1 MAKRGVVWSRHS
13 EIQLQEILD
22 FYLNRNKSNIYAKKL
37 YDKFKSEL
45 KILAQKPEIGVKT
58 RIDNIRGLIV
68 DDYIL
73 FYEIFD
79 NRIMVLK
86 VWDSRQ
92 DPDKL

>member
-1 MAKRGVVWSRHS
+1 M
-13 EIQLQEILD
+13 
-22 FYLNRNKSNIYAKKL
+22 FYQNRNKSNTYAKKL

-45 KILAQKPEIGVKT
+45 KILAQKPDIGVKT

-68 DDYIL
+68 DDYII
-73 FYEIFD
+73 YNEIFD
-79 NRIMVLK
+79 DRIMILK